1 MKLGRLDQGLLI
13 DAIVKSPTVSIGK
26 YDWTITD
33 VVDKRSEIPFVFGKL
48 SKFAKEGYVTI
59 VDTDAKSQV
68 DEPTENL
75 LIASAPFVY
84 LPDYSGVA
92 YLHVWNQIQEDV
104 FPRRFKAII
113 EAAYNHFFVDCT
125 VEPISDYEAFTTK
138 LREIGTFTEI
148 SANVHPPNPLFGRLW
163 DSLKEY
169 IEKRQASEL
178 LVKEVSGS
186 NNGIQTNIIS
196 LMVGILENPRF
207 DPATPPDITDAALLM
222 AADGY
227 GKGKVVGERNGR
239 QIVIRTSETKKNFL
253 FDKEPSP
260 DELAQEAH
268 RHFAQINQER
278 ELRHS

>member
-92 YLHVWNQIQEDV
+92 YLHVWNQIGCNRSYLPVHCHTGE
-104 FPRRFKAII
+104 
-113 EAAYNHFFVDCT
+113 N
-125 VEPISDYEAFTTK
+125 
-138 LREIGTFTEI
+138 GT
-148 SANVHPPNPLFGRLW
+148 
-163 DSLKEY
+163 
-169 IEKRQASEL
+169 
-178 LVKEVSGS
+178 
-186 NNGIQTNIIS
+186 
-196 LMVGILENPRF
+196 
-207 DPATPPDITDAALLM
+207 
-222 AADGY
+222 
-227 GKGKVVGERNGR
+227 
-239 QIVIRTSETKKNFL
+239 
-253 FDKEPSP
+253 
-260 DELAQEAH
+260 
-268 RHFAQINQER
+268 
-278 ELRHS
+278 